1 MTKSSQDCLVV
12 PHNSCHIGTL
22 PLLIS
27 GNSKKN
33 SVLLLLLFSS
43 LFKNPHTHSHFLTH
57 LPTHPKSRSKK
68 RRYFFFPHRIGFFV
82 IRRNSHGLRE
92 SQCGVVSVDRT
103 TVFHSASRVVFFD
116 SVRDSPSLVPDPR
129 QGLQRRTRPNRC
141 EYYLLQYYR
150 LCLILLLLFGSV
162 F

>member
-22 PLLIS
+22 PHQLLLS

-33 SVLLLLLFSS
+33 SVLLLLFSS

-68 RRYFFFPHRIGFFV
+68 RRYIFFSTPYRVF
-82 IRRNSHGLRE
+82 RNSPKQPWPARISMRRRLSGSDNSLSLSVKDRLRRLGSRLAE
-92 SQCGVVSVDRT
+92 SRSR
-103 TVFHSASRVVFFD
+103 SA
-116 SVRDSPSLVPDPR
+116 PR
-129 QGLQRRTRPNRC
+129 LTAKNSSKP
-141 EYYLLQYYR
+141 L
-150 LCLILLLLFGSV
+150 
-162 F
+162 